1 MDDQLHAAGF
11 VEEAL
16 EHERVEGRQN
26 PQRGVTRGQVFDQ
39 LLGGG
44 LDDPG
49 LVDQPAH
56 DVLASLASREASG
69 DLSPQPRHRLRQFV
83 GAARRL
89 AEPERDGRRHP
100 RRVLDAHGAA
110 LHALNAIS
118 GVAELEDV
126 AGHAF
131 DREILVDRADDLIFG
146 FEQYLIVGI
155 VGDRPARGQRGQ
167 PRAAP
172 AAQHVVDRIVM
183 DQARRAGRG
192 GW

>member
-1 MDDQLHAAGF
+1 MFSPA
-11 VEEAL
+11 
-16 EHERVEGRQN
+16 R
-26 PQRGVTRGQVFDQ
+26 
-39 LLGGG
+39 LG
-44 LDDPG
+44 
-49 LVDQPAH
+49 
-56 DVLASLASREASG
+56 REASG
-69 DLSPQPRHRLRQFV
+69 DLGPQPRHRLRQFV

-89 AEPERDGRRHP
+89 AEPERDRRRHP

-110 LHALNAIS
+110 LDALDAIG

-155 VGDRPARGQRGQ
+155 VGDRAARGQRGQ

-172 AAQHVVDRIVM
+172 AAQHMVDRIVM